1 MMQVYDRQRVQAGM
15 NQVNM
20 QRMPVTGNHLQAQQ
34 MKQRNP
40 QMFLAQQGGR
50 MQNRPINGKIVE
62 V

>member
-1 MMQVYDRQRVQAGM
+1 MQVYDRQRVQAGM

-40 QMFLAQQGGR
+40 QMFVAQQGGR
-50 MQNRPINGKIVE
+50 MQNKNLSY
-62 V
+62 